1 MPAQVDPWRVAG
13 DVARVFDE
21 LGLRYSIGGSM
32 ASSVSG
38 EPRSTLDVDIVLAIG
53 DGDVAALMQK
63 LGERYYVPAAALRQ
77 AVTDRTSANII
88 EIESSIKVDLFVAGG
103 TPLDDQIL
111 ARRLCIVVE
120 GDTQAL
126 YVHTPEDVL
135 LQKLRWFRR
144 GGEASDRQWRDVLGL
159 IRVQGPRLDR
169 DYLDDGATRLGVRD
183 LFERAVAQSG
193 R

>member
-1 MPAQVDPWRVAG
+1 
-13 DVARVFDE
+13 
-21 LGLRYSIGGSM
+21 M

-63 LGERYYVPAAALRQ
+63 LGARYYVPADALRQ

-111 ARRLCIVVE
+111 ARRLRIVVE
-120 GDTQAL
+120 GDARAL

-135 LQKLRWFRR
+135 LQKLRGFRR

-159 IRVQGPRLDR
+159 IRVQGSRLDR
-169 DYLDDGATRLGVRD
+169 GYLDDGAARLGVSD
-183 LFERAVAQSG
+183 LLERALSPP
-193 R
+193 